1 MLIISCTVCSYCS
14 PITRFGSDTGVSAAM
29 TGAGATTGAAAG
41 AGTATGAGVGTGA
54 ATGAGVGA
62 GVGTAAGAGADEV
75 DAPGVAFGY
84 QKESNI
90 QKMVSKSLCFNP
102 F

>member
-1 MLIISCTVCSYCS
+1 
-14 PITRFGSDTGVSAAM
+14 M
-29 TGAGATTGAAAG
+29 TGAGATTGAAAGVTTG

-84 QKESNI
+84 QKQSNI
-90 QKMVSKSLCFNP
+90 QKMVTRRSLKLYKDQQVK
-102 F
+102 